1 MITSI
6 VFDVD
11 DTIYDQQAPYR
22 IAVEKCFP
30 DFDMSKI
37 NQAYIRFRH
46 YSDVGFPRVMAGEWT
61 TEYFRFWRYK
71 ETLLEFGYREI
82 DEATGVHFQE
92 VYEEELENITMLDEM
107 RMTLDFL
114 KEKGVPMGIITNGP
128 TEHQLKKV
136 KKLGLYDYVDPKRVL
151 VSQATGFQKPEK
163 EIFNLAAEQFD
174 MNPATTLYV
183 GDSYDND
190 VVGAFNG
197 GWHSMWFNHRGRSL
211 KPGIKPV
218 YDVAIDN
225 FEQLFGAVKV
235 LFDLPD
241 NKFIFDVNDKKNP
254 ILEMGINNGLMMA
267 AERLLESNMSIDKV
281 VILLRLD
288 KQQEK
293 VLRLK
298 YARNN

>member
-22 IAVEKCFP
+22 LAVEKCFS
-30 DFDMSKI
+30 DFDMSQI

-61 TEYFRFWRYK
+61 TEYFRFWRCK
-71 ETLLEFGYREI
+71 ETLLEFGYCEI
-82 DEATGVHFQE
+82 DEETGRHFQE

-107 RMTLDFL
+107 RMTLEFL
-114 KEKGVPMGIITNGP
+114 KEKGVSMGVITNGP

-136 KKLGLYDYVDPKRVL
+136 HKLGLYDYVEPGHVL

-163 EIFNLAAEQFD
+163 EIFNLAAEQFG

-190 VVGAFNG
+190 VVGAKAS
-197 GWHSMWFNHRGRSL
+197 GWQAMWFNHRGRSL
-211 KPGIKPV
+211 KPGTKPV
-218 YDVAIDN
+218 YDVAIDS
-225 FEQLFGAVKV
+225 FEQLFGAVKI
-235 LFDLPD
+235 LFDLP
-241 NKFIFDVNDKKNP
+241 NSKFFFDANDKENSVLK
-254 ILEMGINNGLMMA
+254 MGIENGLMMA
-267 AERLLESNMSIDKV
+267 AERLLESNMSVDKV
-281 VILLRLD
+281 VILLRLT
-288 KQQEK
+288 KQQER
-293 VLRLK
+293 VLRMK
-298 YARNN
+298 YALR